1 MGVSPKYYSIRH
13 NREVGIIYHFQWLLG
28 QKSITALIKKHTKLN
43 FGIITSI
50 WAFRVSVLSSGIPR
64 NIVLQ
69 ILAIFLFEWVI
80 YKSIKELFLVTNC
93 KKSVLTIF
101 SDNKLVL
108 NQLFILKNL
117 NYTVFKFVASGLVM
131 IILVSSAIG
140 QFWSYHLKF

>member
-13 NREVGIIYHFQWLLG
+13 NRGVGIIYHFQWLVG
-28 QKSITALIKKHTKLN
+28 QESITALIKKHTKLN

-50 WAFRVSVLSSGIPR
+50 WAFQVSVLSSGIPR
-64 NIVLQ
+64 NIVSQ
-69 ILAIFLFEWVI
+69 ILAIFLFLWVI
-80 YKSIKELFLVTNC
+80 YKSIKEIFLVTNC

-108 NQLFILKNL
+108 NQLFMLKNL

-131 IILVSSAIG
+131 IILVSSAIK